1 MGNRAINK
9 SHLKAIIH
17 AFTHCLL
24 PIAYY
29 LLLITYNLEMYLYV
43 KALHIIFIVTW
54 FSGMFYI
61 VRLFVYN
68 AEANEKTEPERSILR
83 SQFSLM
89 IKRLWLGITYP
100 SAILT
105 LIFGSLMW
113 YLMGVTPE
121 WLMIKLCFVAGLYLY
136 HFSLDMIYRQQ
147 SKGIFKYTSQQ
158 LRIWNEMATIFLVAI
173 VMLVVVKENMSF
185 VWGLLGLF
193 LLIIILM
200 SAIKLYKLS
209 REKVTN

>member
-1 MGNRAINK
+1 
-9 SHLKAIIH
+9 
-17 AFTHCLL
+17 
-24 PIAYY
+24 
-29 LLLITYNLEMYLYV
+29 MYLYV

-83 SQFSLM
+83 SQFNLM

-105 LIFGSLMW
+105 LIFGSWMW

-193 LLIIILM
+193 LFIIILM